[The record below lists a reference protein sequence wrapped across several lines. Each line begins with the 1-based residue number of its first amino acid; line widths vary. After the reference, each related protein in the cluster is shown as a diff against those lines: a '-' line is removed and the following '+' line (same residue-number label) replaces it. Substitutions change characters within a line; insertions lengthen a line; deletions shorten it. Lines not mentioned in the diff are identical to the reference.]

1 MGAAIKSEIRKVFT
15 TRMWWA
21 MAIGMGLMAG
31 LLSLMF
37 ASLLGSQNATD
48 PNDPGAGN
56 PFARMTPGTAQII
69 YSAGIQ
75 FSLTTLVPLALGVM
89 LITNEYRHKTISST
103 FLATPNRWVVLIS
116 KMIALVPLGVVFG
129 VVHNVASVGLASLV
143 IKSKGEPLL
152 LGDPEVLK
160 TMALVVLANTVWMLL
175 GFGFG
180 MLVRNQVAAVMSAV
194 GAAFVLHIALNLFFS
209 ARGWE
214 TAAKFLPGNLTSGML
229 VTSDPMAGQQT
240 TSGAASPYFNW
251 WQSSLTLLAYAV
263 VLAGIGAFLTT
274 RRDVS

>member
-1 MGAAIKSEIRKVFT
+1 MGAAIKSELRKIFT

-21 MAIGMGLMAG
+21 MAIGMGVVAA

-37 ASLLGSQNATD
+37 ASLLGSNNGTD
-48 PNDPGAGN
+48 PNDPASGN
-56 PFARMTPGTAQII
+56 PFARMTPGTAQLI
-69 YSAGIQ
+69 YTAGLQ
-75 FSLTTLVPLALGVM
+75 FNLTTLVPLALGVM

-103 FLATPNRWVVLIS
+103 FLATPNRWTVLIS
-116 KMIALVPLGVVFG
+116 KMVALIPLGIVFG
-129 VVHNVASVGLASLV
+129 VVHDLASVGLSGLV
-143 IKSKGEPLL
+143 IRGKGEPLL
-152 LGDPEVLK
+152 LDDPEVLK
-160 TMALVVLANTVWMLL
+160 GLALVVLAVTVWLL
-175 GFGFG
+175 FGFGFG

-194 GAAFVLHIALNLFFS
+194 GAAFVLHIALNIFFQ

-229 VTSDPMAGQQT
+229 ITSDPTAGQQT
-240 TSGAASPYFNW
+240 SASGASPYFNW
-251 WQSSLTLLAYAV
+251 WQSSLTLFAYAV